1 MALFP
6 DQTNRQLQATLHSF
20 GPYSGFSDG
29 STMVTSP
36 TLAGAV
42 WPQAK
47 YVVYVPFVLI
57 KVASVTHGFWQNG
70 SPANGNLQAGIYTSD
85 GVLLAATAVTA
96 QATIN
101 VAQSAAIATDTAG
114 NAITAITLAPGSYY
128 MALSHD
134 LTGAG
139 TGAVQRGVP
148 TTVMQSM
155 AGVLAE
161 VIAGTFVLPT
171 VATFATPT
179 QAYVPSFGLSFS
191 GAI

>member
-6 DQTNRQLQATLHSF
+6 DHTNRQLATLHSF

-29 STMVTSP
+29 STMMTSP
-36 TLAGAV
+36 TLAGVV

-47 YVVYVPFVLI
+47 YVVYIPFVLI
-57 KVASVTHGFWQNG
+57 KVASLTHMFWQNG

-96 QATIN
+96 QATVN

-139 TGAVQRGVP
+139 TGAVLRGVP
-148 TTVMQSM
+148 VMQSM

-179 QAYVPSFGLSFS
+179 QAYLPSFGLSFS